1 MSFIELIGWSLVSA
15 AAAWGMTVGW
25 ANLAFSRLRRSMQQ
39 EVEYWKGEA
48 ARARDMATYL
58 QHEVATW
65 SRGAKQGREDLM
77 AMMPLLV
84 AAHEQLQGSRT
95 ADAADARA

>member
-1 MSFIELIGWSLVSA
+1 MHAFELIGWSLVSA
-15 AAAWGMTVGW
+15 TAAWGITVWW
-25 ANLAFSRLRRSMQQ
+25 ANLALAHLRRSMQD
-39 EVEYWKGEA
+39 EVEHWKGEA

-58 QHEVATW
+58 QHEVTAW

-84 AAHEQLQGSRT
+84 AAHEQLQGGKT
-95 ADAADARA
+95 ADSADAQA